1 MEGFKYVTPVQFPLN
16 ATVIFDGTAPLQAT
30 IPSGTTYA
38 HLALQLFTCI
48 TQGTHTGNRIDFV
61 IDCYPNL
68 SIKNWERN
76 CRTSF
81 VTPAVIQIQHRH
93 QKLPRDWKRFLAAA
107 ANKIA
112 LVDFLFKEWQLPEY
126 VRLLNG
132 KCVFV
137 CHGSYCSR
145 FTTNDAVTVTEQL
158 IPALSCSAEEADTR
172 MFLHANHAANT
183 GASRIVI
190 CSPDSDVLVIGCSVA
205 RQIPAEIIWQTG
217 TRN

>member
-1 MEGFKYVTPVQFPLN
+1 M
-16 ATVIFDGTAPLQAT
+16 
-30 IPSGTTYA
+30 
-38 HLALQLFTCI
+38 
-48 TQGTHTGNRIDFV
+48 IDR
-61 IDCYPNL
+61 YLNL

-126 VRLLNG
+126 APEYARLLNG

-137 CHGSYCSR
+137 CQGSNCSR
-145 FTTNDAVTVTEQL
+145 FTTNDAVTITEHL
-158 IPALSCSAEEADTR
+158 IPALLCSAEETDTR
-172 MFLHANHAANT
+172 MFLHANHAAKT

-190 CSPDSDVLVIGCSVA
+190 RSPDSDVLVIGCSVA
-205 RQIPAEIIWQTG
+205 HQILAEIIWQTG
-217 TRN
+217 TRIEGAASA